1 MMEQATIQ
9 QVVFQMLADKMCV
22 RLKELAPEKSVNYD
36 IGMDGDDAVEFFEEF
51 AQRFHVD
58 LTPLGKEWDRYFV
71 PEGVDLGWHNGEIL
85 TVFTARPPR
94 KHHKTVPLLLSRIV
108 EAAEKGHWTK
118 IEDDN

>member
-1 MMEQATIQ
+1 MEQATIQ

-22 RLKELAPEKSVNYD
+22 RLKELVPEKSVNYD

-58 LTPLGKEWDRYFV
+58 LTPLGEEWDQYFV
-71 PEGVDLGWHNGEIL
+71 PEGVDLGWDNGEIV
-85 TVFTARPPR
+85 TVFTASPPR
-94 KHHKTVPLLLSRIV
+94 KYHKTVPLLLSRIV

-118 IEDDN
+118 IKDDN